1 MLFTSP
7 GFTWFNWHS
16 CTVASFEGSYYNCL
30 WSGNEGTWHRV
41 ISLAQHC
48 WPGLWRYIYCFGSVR
63 RSLYGGRKYTHTQT
77 HTHTH
82 THTHTQTCMHTRTH
96 VRSIFT
102 FKSQNW
108 WRIFTLHFYP
118 TCPRFLSKLDMA
130 SETLSLTELN
140 LYKTSR

>member
-1 MLFTSP
+1 MALSGLIDTLAQLLAWRFLLWLSI
-7 GFTWFNWHS
+7 TWWRRYLTQSNFLS
-16 CTVASFEGSYYNCL
+16 ST
-30 WSGNEGTWHRV
+30 
-41 ISLAQHC
+41 SLAWSLALHLFC
-48 WPGLWRYIYCFGSVR
+48 SVR
-63 RSLYGGRKYTHTQT
+63 RSLYGGRKYTHTRARA

-82 THTHTQTCMHTRTH
+82 THTHTPTNTHTHTH
-96 VRSIFT
+96 VSSILT

>member
-7 GFTWFNWHS
+7 GFARFNWHS

-82 THTHTQTCMHTRTH
+82 TQTCMHTRTQAVFLH
-96 VRSIFT
+96 LNLKTDGGFLPYIFT
-102 FKSQNW
+102 QLAWGFYRNW
-108 WRIFTLHFYP
+108 TWPQIHYH
-118 TCPRFLSKLDMA
+118 
-130 SETLSLTELN
+130 
-140 LYKTSR
+140 